1 MLPDELHLG
10 EAFAEL
16 LEPVTPDN
24 PCGDSLEYD
33 PAYMD
38 LFSRLAP
45 KEKKVINNTS
55 GTGRL
60 ESEFEPVRWTE
71 VERDCRQLLHRT
83 RDLSLVMVLMRC
95 RTQQGQAQGL
105 VEVLTLLLALL
116 QRYPHDLYPRIDS
129 EGAFEPLARAAVLS
143 ALTEQDGLLCDIRQ
157 LPVTSLPG
165 MRLDVRD
172 VERSLASPRSDDA
185 PLPEVVQRQLE
196 NLRDQHDSH
205 YAMLLHAATLLHSV
219 DALLVEQLGTDAPSL
234 LPLLE
239 LLDKLTPRSV
249 TLVSDEKSFEH
260 SSAEYAF
267 GSNEDGTARGATE
280 KQAEGM
286 VFSPHAS
293 LAINVPRLLLARDIP
308 DRNYARDQ
316 MREVRLWFE
325 EHEPSSPIPLLLR
338 QTELVVGKRFA
349 ELVNLLPQELMDKW
363 EGETK

>member
-1 MLPDELHLG
+1 MLPDDLRLG
-10 EAFAEL
+10 AAFADL
-16 LEPVTPDN
+16 LDPVTPDS

-45 KEKKVINNTS
+45 KEKKVVNSAS

-60 ESEFEPVRWTE
+60 ESEFEPVRWAE
-71 VERDCRQLLHRT
+71 VERDCRQLLYRT

-95 RTQQGQAQGL
+95 RTQQGQTQGL

-116 QRYPHDLYPRIDS
+116 QRYPHDLYPRVDS
-129 EGAFEPLARAAVLS
+129 EGEFEPLARAAVLS

-165 MRLDVRD
+165 MRLEVRD

-196 NLRDQHDSH
+196 NLRDQHDPH
-205 YAMLLHAATLLHSV
+205 YTMLLHAAALLHAI
-219 DALLVEQLGTDAPSL
+219 DALLVEQLGMDAPSL

-239 LLDKLTPRSV
+239 LLDKLTPRSAA
-249 TLVSDEKSFEH
+249 LVSGEKGFEH
-260 SSAEYAF
+260 SSAEYAS
-267 GSNEDGTARGATE
+267 GASEDGIAREATE
-280 KQAEGM
+280 EQAEGM
-286 VFSPHAS
+286 VFRPHTS
-293 LAINVPRLLLARDIP
+293 LAANGPRLLLARDIP

-316 MREVRLWFE
+316 IRELRLWFE
-325 EHEPSSPIPLLLR
+325 EHEPSSPIPLLLQ
-338 QTELVVGKRFA
+338 QTESIVGKRFT

-363 EGETK
+363 GGEQ